1 MAKVTQEEYDRS
13 LAESQQLVADIE
25 NMQANKPWQ
34 AGIVDDDTEYPL
46 SQANE
51 PPKDNLRKSLLAP
64 LTPIEGGA
72 TNKLVKTPQA
82 QSLRKDAPPFFD
94 EEGLSPFSTTEQQEQ
109 APATTRP
116 DFTPRYEGPPIDP
129 RTNRPFGD
137 VPEEEIQK
145 EMLEALSAKLSVGNF
160 DMDDKWARVLAKSVP
175 EIAQHYPNIL
185 EVMNVHYQYIKE
197 AMEAH
202 RLMYEITGPDDEEG
216 IKRAV
221 EARDKSMQTR
231 QQLPLEYPMNGI
243 VHETLRAM
251 AETGASFVDIA
262 KDAGPGAAVVVGM
275 GAVAGGLAG
284 GLTGAPGQGALWG
297 AKTAMKFGVPIK
309 MFESMQRQGTGEFL
323 LDMMAPIEEGQE
335 PIPYA
340 IARPIAEKYAVP
352 YAILETTG
360 KIAEVI
366 AGFGFTA
373 TISKR
378 VVALAAEGGTEWG
391 QTLIQ
396 QIGLWAAQ
404 KEFARVKNSPFD
416 VKVEDILDYHEA
428 KLAARLAI
436 LGTGGISI
444 ATSPITIPFATKRM
458 LTEYNR
464 RKTFN
469 EIRRDLKRLED
480 YNKKILDDNKDKPID
495 DVTDEATN
503 TLVTGEPIDPAEIGD
518 VANEPIL
525 AGTDITDDKID
536 DLVVTDDADL
546 DDALDA
552 IDSGIEDS
560 YDDVTAAF
568 FTGMREH
575 FKDEEHVGMVE
586 GLITARAQAEG
597 MSLSQYM
604 EKRGLTFEKI
614 NTDADMVGAYT
625 YFSEE
630 GNTIITAFNN
640 ANIVDVISELGH
652 VFRMDLDEKQQAI
665 MDKFVGVDIGSEWDG
680 AANET
685 FSQGWEQYL
694 ATGEAPSHELKGL
707 FQKLNSWITKIYK
720 TIRKMDVPN
729 LDIPPEMMEV
739 YDSLLVKKTV
749 ADGNATSVNDA
760 KADSKLNKPTIEEP
774 PEDITTTDDIEEP
787 PEIGEDDIID
797 ETPEPPTIDEEDIVE
812 TPKEPKKKKI
822 VKRFKINTRGISGF
836 GSTTQSEADYTPTGM
851 RGERD
856 IFDDIT
862 GDENSAADVAQWY
875 IDNGDQ
881 EQQII
886 ANRIIGLLRDIPFT
900 VVELNTHYD
909 NNVPTDMEN
918 ALGLYVPDEQ
928 TQRAAVFV
936 RGKSWGDRAAS
947 NETPLH
953 ELVHAATCMRIY
965 EARDLIAQGVDNT
978 LTRNYIALETFR
990 DQLSA
995 LVKSQYQAGAQTGN
1009 HTISMDM
1016 PISGFKKDTE
1026 LIAYGMTSRSFQEW
1040 LATVNMRM
1048 IDAHGMSKPVRAIT
1062 KFVRVIRA
1070 LLGIPA
1076 SEETALI
1083 RVMQFGEIFMRTQKE
1098 HTAKQK
1104 AASTASGIKKT
1115 DQVEWEG
1122 EATNTLVEAE
1132 KAEKARK
1139 EPTADALV
1147 ERIKKER
1154 EARERAMA
1162 AYDAAIASK
1171 IKAGTT
1177 AKVAARIQ
1185 QKAMVRA
1192 MKALFDAGDL
1202 HGYRVARDHF
1212 KAILARERAKAAAVA
1227 KHKALRKSIM
1237 TKLEKGMPSKIHG
1250 KLYVKISPEMSKLFR
1265 DVLKVLHPLKTN
1277 KQIRELY
1284 DIRMGGQFDA
1294 YAMAKTDADYIINT
1308 FLDGAVSRNAS
1319 GVRILENLNEALA
1332 LLLSGESQLSPMM
1345 KKKAEIDRMRPEI
1358 INSINGGN
1366 VVDSPLTDTKLLH
1379 EQRKKQKTRR
1389 EYWATWTVGHKNVF
1403 GLTGLIKLATS
1414 YTPGSQS
1421 ALSKMC
1427 NFFEAKQRKMTR
1439 IREEQA
1445 KIMEMY
1451 IRSFGLDN
1459 KKTKYALF
1467 KKWAEDTKPVHRIAG
1482 VDMGKAQVRQIW
1494 MYMQD
1499 PTLTNRLVMQ
1509 FMDPKDRAKVK
1520 KDLTDEEIDEI
1531 EAAAL
1536 ENYDNIVNQVNE
1548 ILTDEDKAFAQL
1560 LMGYFNSD
1568 EQYEYVN
1575 RVHKIVAGLELGR
1588 IEGYV
1593 PIRAENYLNITEQ
1606 LDRGHEASQFK
1617 HDDYIRKTPQSAKS
1631 IRERA
1636 KNADRFQMR
1645 FDGDITLFNS
1655 YTEEMAHY
1663 VNFAEQ
1669 AQLVKIAIEDKD
1681 IRRAIEVEY
1690 GRDVYNSIVSAV
1702 EDVLADGIHNQ
1713 KQYPLMDK
1721 FRATFVRSTIGMA
1734 TSVFLKQHISIVQYA
1749 QHMPVLDFTKG
1760 MAVFWKNPID
1770 NFSEMMDTD
1779 FIKNRKNSMDRDMK
1793 QTATSAEYKRWR
1805 LNPTLSNLIT
1815 LNVTLGD
1822 SSAIIQGAWV
1832 YKEYLKTQTNPATGK
1847 KYTNKEALA
1856 EAFNKSNATQQSG
1869 DMQELSWTQRGGS
1882 AMQLMTMYS
1891 TGPIQAL
1898 RQEIEAVRDYA
1909 AGNISKAQ
1917 LLKTLA
1923 IYHVIVPSM
1932 FAMVSGL
1939 MTGREEDD
1947 WLKAQLLAA
1956 ALGPFSAIYGVG
1968 EVISNVTSGLLG
1980 MRVYPAEGL
1989 LSDAIYGT
1997 YKFLKDWTTGE
2008 DLSIEDWS
2016 KLFQSIM
2023 MFTGHGVPTT
2033 RITRVG
2039 ENLAEGNVTGA
2050 LLQQRVEE

>member
-1 MAKVTQEEYDRS
+1 
-13 LAESQQLVADIE
+13 
-25 NMQANKPWQ
+25 
-34 AGIVDDDTEYPL
+34 
-46 SQANE
+46 
-51 PPKDNLRKSLLAP
+51 
-64 LTPIEGGA
+64 
-72 TNKLVKTPQA
+72 
-82 QSLRKDAPPFFD
+82 
-94 EEGLSPFSTTEQQEQ
+94 
-109 APATTRP
+109 
-116 DFTPRYEGPPIDP
+116 
-129 RTNRPFGD
+129 
-137 VPEEEIQK
+137 
-145 EMLEALSAKLSVGNF
+145 
-160 DMDDKWARVLAKSVP
+160 
-175 EIAQHYPNIL
+175 
-185 EVMNVHYQYIKE
+185 
-197 AMEAH
+197 
-202 RLMYEITGPDDEEG
+202 
-216 IKRAV
+216 
-221 EARDKSMQTR
+221 
-231 QQLPLEYPMNGI
+231 
-243 VHETLRAM
+243 
-251 AETGASFVDIA
+251 
-262 KDAGPGAAVVVGM
+262 
-275 GAVAGGLAG
+275 
-284 GLTGAPGQGALWG
+284 
-297 AKTAMKFGVPIK
+297 
-309 MFESMQRQGTGEFL
+309 
-323 LDMMAPIEEGQE
+323 
-335 PIPYA
+335 
-340 IARPIAEKYAVP
+340 
-352 YAILETTG
+352 
-360 KIAEVI
+360 
-366 AGFGFTA
+366 
-373 TISKR
+373 
-378 VVALAAEGGTEWG
+378 
-391 QTLIQ
+391 
-396 QIGLWAAQ
+396 
-404 KEFARVKNSPFD
+404 
-416 VKVEDILDYHEA
+416 
-428 KLAARLAI
+428 
-436 LGTGGISI
+436 
-444 ATSPITIPFATKRM
+444 
-458 LTEYNR
+458 
-464 RKTFN
+464 
-469 EIRRDLKRLED
+469 
-480 YNKKILDDNKDKPID
+480 
-495 DVTDEATN
+495 
-503 TLVTGEPIDPAEIGD
+503 
-518 VANEPIL
+518 
-525 AGTDITDDKID
+525 
-536 DLVVTDDADL
+536 
-546 DDALDA
+546 
-552 IDSGIEDS
+552 
-560 YDDVTAAF
+560 
-568 FTGMREH
+568 
-575 FKDEEHVGMVE
+575 
-586 GLITARAQAEG
+586 
-597 MSLSQYM
+597 
-604 EKRGLTFEKI
+604 
-614 NTDADMVGAYT
+614 
-625 YFSEE
+625 
-630 GNTIITAFNN
+630 
-640 ANIVDVISELGH
+640 
-652 VFRMDLDEKQQAI
+652 
-665 MDKFVGVDIGSEWDG
+665 
-680 AANET
+680 
-685 FSQGWEQYL
+685 
-694 ATGEAPSHELKGL
+694 
-707 FQKLNSWITKIYK
+707 
-720 TIRKMDVPN
+720 
-729 LDIPPEMMEV
+729 
-739 YDSLLVKKTV
+739 
-749 ADGNATSVNDA
+749 
-760 KADSKLNKPTIEEP
+760 
-774 PEDITTTDDIEEP
+774 
-787 PEIGEDDIID
+787 
-797 ETPEPPTIDEEDIVE
+797 
-812 TPKEPKKKKI
+812 
-822 VKRFKINTRGISGF
+822 
-836 GSTTQSEADYTPTGM
+836 
-851 RGERD
+851 
-856 IFDDIT
+856 
-862 GDENSAADVAQWY
+862 
-875 IDNGDQ
+875 
-881 EQQII
+881 
-886 ANRIIGLLRDIPFT
+886 
-900 VVELNTHYD
+900 
-909 NNVPTDMEN
+909 
-918 ALGLYVPDEQ
+918 
-928 TQRAAVFV
+928 
-936 RGKSWGDRAAS
+936 
-947 NETPLH
+947 
-953 ELVHAATCMRIY
+953 
-965 EARDLIAQGVDNT
+965 
-978 LTRNYIALETFR
+978 
-990 DQLSA
+990 
-995 LVKSQYQAGAQTGN
+995 
-1009 HTISMDM
+1009 
-1016 PISGFKKDTE
+1016 
-1026 LIAYGMTSRSFQEW
+1026 
-1040 LATVNMRM
+1040 
-1048 IDAHGMSKPVRAIT
+1048 
-1062 KFVRVIRA
+1062 
-1070 LLGIPA
+1070 
-1076 SEETALI
+1076 
-1083 RVMQFGEIFMRTQKE
+1083 
-1098 HTAKQK
+1098 
-1104 AASTASGIKKT
+1104 
-1115 DQVEWEG
+1115 
-1122 EATNTLVEAE
+1122 
-1132 KAEKARK
+1132 
-1139 EPTADALV
+1139 
-1147 ERIKKER
+1147 
-1154 EARERAMA
+1154 
-1162 AYDAAIASK
+1162 
-1171 IKAGTT
+1171 
-1177 AKVAARIQ
+1177 
-1185 QKAMVRA
+1185 
-1192 MKALFDAGDL
+1192 
-1202 HGYRVARDHF
+1202 
-1212 KAILARERAKAAAVA
+1212 
-1227 KHKALRKSIM
+1227 
-1237 TKLEKGMPSKIHG
+1237 
-1250 KLYVKISPEMSKLFR
+1250 
-1265 DVLKVLHPLKTN
+1265 
-1277 KQIRELY
+1277 
-1284 DIRMGGQFDA
+1284 
-1294 YAMAKTDADYIINT
+1294 
-1308 FLDGAVSRNAS
+1308 
-1319 GVRILENLNEALA
+1319 
-1332 LLLSGESQLSPMM
+1332 MM